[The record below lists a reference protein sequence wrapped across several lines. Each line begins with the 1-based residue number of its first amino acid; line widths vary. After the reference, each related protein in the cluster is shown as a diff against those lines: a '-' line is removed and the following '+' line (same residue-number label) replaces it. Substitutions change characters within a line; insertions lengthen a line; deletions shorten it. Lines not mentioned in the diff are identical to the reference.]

1 MTNNRILTKILLGL
15 IVIIS
20 IVGFIL
26 VISELIAEGVILLAI
41 ATIIGVASKQI
52 RIHDKDNPIAVLK
65 MRLAKG
71 EITNEEYE
79 ELRKTLDKS

>member
-26 VISELIAEGVILLAI
+26 VISDLIAEGVILLAI

-79 ELRKTLDKS
+79 EIDQNFNI